1 MSRKALQPHEFAVGE
16 NRIVKRAGG
25 GWRLVHVLRDVASG
39 VQVTKV
45 DCPRF
50 RGPHIISTLPARIE
64 DRSS

>member
-1 MSRKALQPHEFAVGE
+1 MNLGWERTALLNDAAGFA
-16 NRIVKRAGG
+16 RFD
-25 GWRLVHVLRDVASG
+25 RLNHVLQGVASG

-50 RGPHIISTLPARIE
+50 PGPHIISTLPARIE